1 MATSATIVSV
11 ASAHNCDAAQVRL
24 RNDPRLRNVPWSD
37 LLSLRRHE
45 IAHELTLS
53 LPWLLA
59 SLAAAHWRLYPLAL
73 LASFMF
79 FLTGRR
85 QVHNA
90 YHYTLGVPRA
100 ATEWV
105 MLALSVLMLGSMHAV
120 QVNHLRH
127 HRYCLGEEDVEAMSA
142 RLPAWRA
149 LLLGPWF
156 PLRLHHAALQVGS
169 PRQRRWIGVEL
180 LANAVWIALVFAFLD
195 NRVLQYHVMAM
206 ALGQCLTAFFAVWT
220 VHHDCSDGAFPART
234 IRNPLKAW
242 LTYAMFYHV
251 EHHLYPAVPTRRLP
265 ILARRLDR
273 VAPDLGAL
281 KVF

>member
-79 FLTGRR
+79 FLTGLR

-90 YHYTLGVPRA
+90 YHYALGVPRA

-195 NRVLQYHVMAM
+195 NRVLEYHVMAM

-220 VHHDCSDGAFPART
+220 VHHDCSDGAFAART
-234 IRNPLKAW
+234 IRNPLKAR

>member
-79 FLTGRR
+79 FLTGLR

-90 YHYTLGVPRA
+90 YHYALGVPRA

-195 NRVLQYHVMAM
+195 NRALEYHVMAM

>member
-1 MATSATIVSV
+1 MATRTDIAAL
-11 ASAHNCDAAQVRL
+11 ASADRLKAAYPCSRIDTRL
-24 RNDPRLRNVPWSD
+24 RAVPWSD
-37 LLSLRRHE
+37 LLPLRRRE
-45 IAHELTLS
+45 VAHELTLS

-59 SLAAAHWRLYPLAL
+59 SLAAAQWHLYPLAL
-73 LASFMF
+73 FASFMF
-79 FLTGRR
+79 FLTGLR

-90 YHYTLGVPRA
+90 YHYALGVPRA

-105 MLALSVLMLGSMHAV
+105 MLVLSVLMLGSMHAI

-127 HRYCLGEEDVEAMSA
+127 HRYCLGEEDIEAMSA

-149 LLLGPWF
+149 VLLGPWF
-156 PLRLHHAALQVGS
+156 PLRLHHAALQLGS
-169 PRQRRWIGVEL
+169 SRQRRWIGVEL
-180 LANAVWIALVFAFLD
+180 FANAVWIALVFAVFESGTLE
-195 NRVLQYHVMAM
+195 YHVMAM

-234 IRNPLKAW
+234 IHNPLKAL
-242 LTYAMFYHV
+242 LTYSMFYHV
-251 EHHLYPAVPTRRLP
+251 EHHLYPTVPTCRLP

-273 VAPDLGAL
+273 VAPDLRAL